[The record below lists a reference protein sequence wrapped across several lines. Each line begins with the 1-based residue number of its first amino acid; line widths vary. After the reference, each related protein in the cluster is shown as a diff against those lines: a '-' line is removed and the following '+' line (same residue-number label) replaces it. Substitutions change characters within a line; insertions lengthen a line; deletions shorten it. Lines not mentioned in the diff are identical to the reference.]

1 MAGKQKKTARD
12 IRVKKLG
19 IIKLVKNGKLLKILF
34 FKPEK
39 LNFKNLSGVSR
50 YSVIHFLKKKSE
62 CKDNCICENI
72 ALECSEQSHYCAICD
87 MFFWRR

>member
-34 FKPEK
+34 F
-39 LNFKNLSGVSR
+39 
-50 YSVIHFLKKKSE
+50 
-62 CKDNCICENI
+62 
-72 ALECSEQSHYCAICD
+72 
-87 MFFWRR
+87 